1 MLVVFARALILYILV
16 VIVMRIMGKR
26 QIGQLQPF
34 ELVIAIMISE
44 LAAVPMQNTGIP
56 LVNGIIPILTLLAI
70 QLLISFL
77 SIKSIRFRAL
87 ICGKPTVLIEN
98 GIIRESALRKELYT
112 LHDLLEQLRINNCP
126 NISDVEYAILETN
139 GQLSVIPKPQKKPLT
154 PGDMNIQPQAEGIA
168 LDLIID
174 GRIMGENL
182 KIAGKDLKWLQ
193 SQLHTNNFSGPEDI
207 FYACMDTATQQ
218 VFFQPREKGVDKA
231 K

>member
-1 MLVVFARALILYILV
+1 MLVVFARTLVLYILV

-34 ELVIAIMISE
+34 ELVIAILISE

-56 LVNGIIPILTLLAI
+56 LVNGIIPILTLLAV

-77 SIKSIRFRAL
+77 SVKSIRFRTL

-98 GIIRESALRKELYT
+98 GKICESALRNELYT

-126 NISDVEYAILETN
+126 NISDVDHAILETN
-139 GQLSVIPKPQKKPLT
+139 GQLSVFPKPQKRPVT
-154 PGDMNIQPQAEGIA
+154 PEDMNIQAKAEGMTM
-168 LDLIID
+168 DLIID
-174 GRIMGENL
+174 GRVMEKNL
-182 KIAGKDLKWLQ
+182 RIAGKDMEWLL
-193 SQLHTNNFSGPEDI
+193 SQLRMNNFSSPSDI

-218 VFFQPREKGVDKA
+218 VFFQPREKGVEKT

>member
-1 MLVVFARALILYILV
+1 MLVVFVRALVLYILV

-77 SIKSIRFRAL
+77 SIKSIRFRSL
-87 ICGKPTVLIEN
+87 ICGKRTVLIEN
-98 GIIRESALRKELYT
+98 GKIREDALRNELYT

-154 PGDMNIQPQAEGIA
+154 PGDMNIQAQAEGIIV
-168 LDLIID
+168 DLIID
-174 GRIMGENL
+174 GRIMSENL
-182 KIAGKDLKWLQ
+182 KIAGKDRKWLQ
-193 SQLHTNNFSGPEDI
+193 SQLHMNNFSGPDDI

-218 VFFQPREKGVDKA
+218 VFFQPR
-231 K
+231 

>member
-154 PGDMNIQPQAEGIA
+154 PGDMNIQPQAEGIT